1 MPQPSQSW
9 YHPGMPQLAPNVGMI
24 HPNQHGP
31 QVFVPAENTTS
42 IVQIDDEGVDEPRT
56 SAAAKAKGKKPKVV
70 TRVKLSNFSM
80 EEDRN
85 LVTSWLEISNDAI
98 TCNAQKK
105 DGMWLKILGRYELRR
120 GSYPERSMK
129 SLQSRWDCIKAESGK
144 FASCYADVVR
154 ENPSG
159 MTDADKTTAAA
170 SDFAGLYN
178 HNFPYLYCWD
188 ILKDEPKF
196 QDIVSK
202 GVPKSA
208 VGDGFAE
215 DSSAPTEQGEN
226 RPMGRDRAKAL
237 KKKEKSDAGST
248 SSEYASRM
256 QDLSLQRNSIMQE
269 ESEHRRIRFDQ
280 MRSHHESLLLVEQ
293 ERLRLERERHEL
305 EREEKEKQEIERILA
320 IDLDVCNPAQHVYYK
335 AKQDEILE
343 NIRAKRRNRD
353 DPAR

>member
-1 MPQPSQSW
+1 MEPTHSNDGSQGGFAGGNVPPYLPTWNPYQYGFPPGMPQPTPSGYPSGMAQPTTSGIPPGMPQPSQSW

-159 MTDADKTTAAA
+159 MTDADKV
-170 SDFAGLYN
+170 
-178 HNFPYLYCWD
+178 C
-188 ILKDEPKF
+188 
-196 QDIVSK
+196 
-202 GVPKSA
+202 
-208 VGDGFAE
+208 
-215 DSSAPTEQGEN
+215 
-226 RPMGRDRAKAL
+226 AL
-237 KKKEKSDAGST
+237 LTHYMSMHSVH
-248 SSEYASRM
+248 
-256 QDLSLQRNSIMQE
+256 IP
-269 ESEHRRIRFDQ
+269 
-280 MRSHHESLLLVEQ
+280 RSFL
-293 ERLRLERERHEL
+293 
-305 EREEKEKQEIERILA
+305 
-320 IDLDVCNPAQHVYYK
+320 
-335 AKQDEILE
+335 
-343 NIRAKRRNRD
+343 
-353 DPAR
+353 